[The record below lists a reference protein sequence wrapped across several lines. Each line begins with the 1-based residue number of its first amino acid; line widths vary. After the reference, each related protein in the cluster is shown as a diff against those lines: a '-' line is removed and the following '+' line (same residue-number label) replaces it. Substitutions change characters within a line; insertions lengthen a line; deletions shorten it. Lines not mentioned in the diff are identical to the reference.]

1 MEEEFTQ
8 TETKRAF
15 VNDQMMSLGNQWNQI
30 LQLRKM
36 LNCRRERRPYRE
48 LKFRL
53 TKELQQKNR
62 QLRNKNAK

>member
-1 MEEEFTQ
+1 MEEEFNQ